1 MESVLEV
8 CVELVGEYGG
18 NGLSHHAQISSLQAD
33 ICVGKKNQPSLSC
46 SETTYNP
53 IVHVLVRGR
62 YFRVL
67 LYTEFSRT
75 ATAL

>member
-8 CVELVGEYGG
+8 CGELVGEYGG
-18 NGLSHHAQISSLQAD
+18 NRLSHHAQVSNLQAD
-33 ICVGKKNQPSLSC
+33 ICVGKKKQPSLLC
-46 SETTYNP
+46 SEATYNP
-53 IVHVLVRGR
+53 IVHVLARGR